1 MPLWTI
7 EEVIVSLSEIIDD
20 SVRRNSRLGF
30 FPAMYRKVTM
40 RVDEGIRRGD
50 FEDNQ
55 RMERLDVVFANRYIE
70 AFERYRSGRQ
80 PTRSWAFTF
89 EMAEAS
95 HPMVIQH
102 LLLGMN
108 AHINLDLGV
117 AAAEV
122 SRGQDLESLYNDFF
136 QINTVLAGLLNEVQD
151 GVNDSSPLFRTLD
164 SLGWWVDEAL
174 GNFSMRHARRAAWK
188 KAQELHHLPL
198 SAWQQQ
204 IDQYD
209 EEVAKFARILC
220 PSSEVSTKIM
230 QAISQNEIQEPC
242 QIIEELCQ

>member
-1 MPLWTI
+1 MPVQSI
-7 EEVIVSLSEIIDD
+7 ADVIASLSEIIDD

-30 FPAMYRKVTM
+30 FPAMYRKVTA

-50 FEDNQ
+50 FEDNR

-70 AFERYRSGRQ
+70 AFQRYRSGRQ

-89 EMAEAS
+89 EMAES
-95 HPMVIQH
+95 PHPIVIQH

-108 AHINLDLGV
+108 AHINLDLGI

-122 SRGQDLESLYNDFF
+122 SRGQDLESLKNDFF
-136 QINTVLAGLLNEVQD
+136 EINAVLAGLLNEVQGD
-151 GVNDSSPLFRTLD
+151 VNESSPLFNVLD
-164 SLGWWVDEAL
+164 RLGGQIDEAL
-174 GNFSMRHARRAAWK
+174 GNFSIRHARRAAWD
-188 KAQELHHLPL
+188 KAQVLHNLPPD
-198 SAWQQQ
+198 AWEQR

-209 EEVAKFARILC
+209 QEVARFARILC
-220 PSSEVSTKIM
+220 PSFEVSNKIM
-230 QAISQNEIQEPC
+230 QTISQSEIQEPR